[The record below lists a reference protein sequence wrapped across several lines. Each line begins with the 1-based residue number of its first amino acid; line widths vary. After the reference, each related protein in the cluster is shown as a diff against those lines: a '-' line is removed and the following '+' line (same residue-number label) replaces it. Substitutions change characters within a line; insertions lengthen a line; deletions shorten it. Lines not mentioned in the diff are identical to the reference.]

1 VLWVGFRRDMP
12 DVYFASDVV
21 VQTSDNEGTPVALIE
36 AQASGVPVVST
47 AVGGVRSAVLDGKT
61 GRIISTDDD
70 EAMARAIR
78 RYLEDRAAGREHGAH
93 GRRHVEQTFAL
104 TALVRA
110 LDGLYRRLLER

>member
-1 VLWVGFRRDMP
+1 
-12 DVYFASDVV
+12 
-21 VQTSDNEGTPVALIE
+21 
-36 AQASGVPVVST
+36 VVST

-78 RYLEDRAAGREHGAH
+78 RYLEDRVEGREHGAH
-93 GRRHVEQTFAL
+93 GRRHVEETFAL